1 MNVAKAASVSLRS
14 MADADV
20 ATVGVPSWTFHKWSD
35 LSFPWCSTV
44 CPSFVTCTFSLV
56 KVAMHPLLHSSE
68 ILTSEV
74 SRVASGNICAVS
86 GTDRLGS
93 HKSPADVEQ
102 MVSPL
107 GSATR
112 MLLS

>member
-1 MNVAKAASVSLRS
+1 MV
-14 MADADV
+14 
-20 ATVGVPSWTFHKWSD
+20 TWTS
-35 LSFPWCSTV
+35 
-44 CPSFVTCTFSLV
+44 SLV

-68 ILTSEV
+68 MLTSEIF
-74 SRVASGNICAVS
+74 RVASGNICAVS
-86 GTDRLGS
+86 GRDRWGN

-112 MLLS
+112 MLLSWRTLHRCAASVSRSRM